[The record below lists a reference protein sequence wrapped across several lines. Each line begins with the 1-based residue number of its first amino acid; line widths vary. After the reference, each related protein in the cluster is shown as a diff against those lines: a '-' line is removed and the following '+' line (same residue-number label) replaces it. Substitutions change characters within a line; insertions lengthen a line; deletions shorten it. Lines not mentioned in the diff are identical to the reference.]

1 MWIMKDTNMRKP
13 TDEEKEKELMML
25 RRRFVDDI
33 DRTAKGTTD
42 EEILAVF
49 GGIFDVVKTWR

>member
-1 MWIMKDTNMRKP
+1 MWIMKDTNMRKL

-33 DRTAKGTTD
+33 DRTAKGITD

-49 GGIFDVVKTWR
+49 GAFSMW